1 MFRSYFKIAMRNL
14 IKNRIYG
21 IINILGLATGM
32 AVALLIAF
40 WIVDEIS
47 FDRNFPNS
55 DRIMRV
61 VVNRHHSG
69 EVSTGWDQ
77 PYLLGQTMREEYG
90 SDFQD
95 ISMTSWSYG
104 HFLKQNETKVS
115 REGMFVE
122 PQFLRMFS
130 IKLTRGE
137 TNALKDPRAIV
148 INESL
153 AKVLFGNEDP
163 IGKTVEIDNFSN
175 TKVSGVF
182 ADFPGNSSFAPVS
195 FLLTWD
201 LYTSDYPWV
210 KASSQNWGNSSFQTF
225 AQLKPSGDQEKIGAK
240 IRNLI
245 QRHNMKADD
254 KPELFLYPMTRWHLY
269 EEFRNGVNSGGSIQF
284 VWMFGIIG
292 AFVLLLACINF
303 MNLSTARSEKR
314 AKEVGIRKTIG
325 SLRKQLVIQFLG
337 ESFLLVLLAFVLTL
351 LLVQLALPA
360 FNELSGK
367 TMHIPFSNL
376 VFWLASFG
384 FILITALLAGSYP
397 AIFLSSFRPVQILKG
412 SFKVGRSASIPRKI
426 LVIVQFTVSLT
437 LIMGTLV
444 VYRQILFAKS
454 RPLGYERNGLITT
467 YGYPI
472 SEFSNQHPRF
482 DYLRGELKKTGAVL
496 DVAKMSGPLTNLY
509 SNQTDFDWPGK
520 DPNMVASFG
529 VVWVTQDFGRTVHWE
544 VYQGRD
550 FSNSFASDSASII
563 LNEAAVDYMSLSDPV
578 NKMIQYNGLPVRVI
592 GVIKNLLMES
602 PYTRVKPTVF
612 LCSHQNAGVLLMKLN
627 PRLSPSAALAKLEPV
642 FKSFK
647 PESLFETQFV
657 DMEYN
662 LKFQNEER
670 IKTLAAFFAVLAVLI
685 SCLGLFGLA
694 SFVAE
699 QRTKEIGVRKVLGAS
714 VFRIWRML
722 SKEFVYMVLIACF
735 IAIPIAWYFLT
746 NWLNQYEYRTTL
758 SWWLFALAIAAT
770 LFVTLLTVSFQ
781 AIKAA
786 LANPVKSL
794 RTE

>member
-1 MFRSYFKIAMRNL
+1 
-14 IKNRIYG
+14 
-21 IINILGLATGM
+21 
-32 AVALLIAF
+32 
-40 WIVDEIS
+40 
-47 FDRNFPNS
+47 
-55 DRIMRV
+55 
-61 VVNRHHSG
+61 
-69 EVSTGWDQ
+69 
-77 PYLLGQTMREEYG
+77 
-90 SDFQD
+90 
-95 ISMTSWSYG
+95 
-104 HFLKQNETKVS
+104 
-115 REGMFVE
+115 MFVE

-130 IKLTRGE
+130 TKLIKGE
-137 TNALKDPRAIV
+137 SNALADPRAIV

-153 AKVLFGNEDP
+153 AKALFGNEDP
-163 IGKTVEIDNFSN
+163 MGKTVVIDNNSIV
-175 TKVSGVF
+175 KVSGVF
-182 ADFPGNSSFAPVS
+182 ADYPANSSFSPVT

-225 AQLKPSGDQEKIGAK
+225 AQLKPFGDREKISMK
-240 IRNLI
+240 IKGLI
-245 QRHNMKADD
+245 QRHNMKAND
-254 KPELFLYPMTRWHLY
+254 KPELFLYPMTKWHLY
-269 EEFRNGVNSGGSIQF
+269 EEFKNGVNTGGSIQF

-325 SLRKQLVIQFLG
+325 SLRKQLIIQFLG
-337 ESFLLVLLAFVLTL
+337 ESLLMVLLAFVLTL

-360 FNELSGK
+360 FNELAGK
-367 TMHIPFSNL
+367 AMHIPFSNL
-376 VFWLASFG
+376 FFWLASLG

-412 SFKVGRSASIPRKI
+412 SFKVGRGASIPRKL
-426 LVIVQFTVSLT
+426 LVVVQFTVSLT

-444 VYRQILFAKS
+444 VYRQIVFAKN

-472 SEFSNQHPRF
+472 AEFSNQHPRF
-482 DYLRGELKKTGAVL
+482 DYLKEELKKTGAIV
-496 DVAKMSGPLTNLY
+496 DMAKMSGPLTNLY

-520 DPNMVASFG
+520 APNMIASFG
-529 VVWVTQDFGRTVHWE
+529 VVWISQDFGKTIQWQVL
-544 VYQGRD
+544 QGRD
-550 FSNSFASDSASII
+550 FSNALASDSASII
-563 LNEAAVDYMSLSDPV
+563 LNEAAVDYMGLSDPV
-578 NKMIQYNGLPVRVI
+578 NKNIQYNGSPVRVI
-592 GVIKNLLMES
+592 GVVKNLLMES

-612 LCSHQNAGVLLMKLN
+612 LCSHQNAQVLLMKLN
-627 PRLSPSAALAKLEPV
+627 PRLAPSAALAKLGPV
-642 FKSFK
+642 FKSFN

-657 DMEYN
+657 DIEYN

-714 VFRIWRML
+714 VFRVWKML

-735 IAIPIAWYFLT
+735 IAIPLAWYFLT

-758 SWWLFALAIAAT
+758 SWWLFALAVFAT
-770 LFVTLLTVSFQ
+770 LTVTLLTVSFQ